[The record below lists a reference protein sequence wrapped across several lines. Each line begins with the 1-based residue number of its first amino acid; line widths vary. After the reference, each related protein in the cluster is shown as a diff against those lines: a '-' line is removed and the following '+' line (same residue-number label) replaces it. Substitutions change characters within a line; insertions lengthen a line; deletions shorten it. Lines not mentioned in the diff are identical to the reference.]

1 MLWVNDYFL
10 LSTFMYS
17 SENTVFS
24 LHRIDRKWMCA
35 LERQISSPNVKWQ
48 RKICTQVSV
57 TAKLLLTMNIG
68 FVLLM
73 LSYLIKTHCLKFI
86 SISPHFHPNNFFAV
100 YSSSP
105 SSFFF
110 FFCAFEFSSLMRFK
124 CSLLIPQSAK
134 RNQIQSVIIPWAGI
148 YGGQLERSHKCWL
161 ILRGREVTSQERSQG
176 TYEVMLA
183 IALGENHRFFPFWI
197 HSLFL

>member
-110 FFCAFEFSSLMRFK
+110 FSVPLNLVLWWGSNVPYKFPSLPREIRFSLSSYLELVFMEDNWKEATSAGWSSGGEKWLPKKDPKEPMR
-124 CSLLIPQSAK
+124 
-134 RNQIQSVIIPWAGI
+134 
-148 YGGQLERSHKCWL
+148 
-161 ILRGREVTSQERSQG
+161 
-176 TYEVMLA
+176 
-183 IALGENHRFFPFWI
+183 
-197 HSLFL
+197 